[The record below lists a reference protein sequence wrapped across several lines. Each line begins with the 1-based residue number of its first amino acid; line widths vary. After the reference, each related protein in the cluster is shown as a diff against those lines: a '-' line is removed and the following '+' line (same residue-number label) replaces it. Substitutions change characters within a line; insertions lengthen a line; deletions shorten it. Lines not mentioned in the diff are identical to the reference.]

1 MHFIQTFRFCTD
13 VREIFVPSDHVTFR
27 HVNKAKLCDSTMFVP
42 ASTSR
47 VLGRSGPMASL
58 GPLKFTFCSHPEG
71 VQTLRSKLD
80 LKVPSSTIEQHTT
93 SASPSLSLL
102 SSMEVM
108 APPPLKGKSVG
119 LIERAREAGLA
130 YYEWSFFYDRLLPPE
145 LAYLTQASWCGL
157 CHTPLSSL
165 EEARHHYLSVEHQ
178 IAAESFL
185 ESFFVAS
192 PRLRPRRQKKMDH
205 RVWEQMYDR
214 PLPSQLVSLCNE
226 DECRLCDVSFSDPV
240 ERVRHYRRSEHG
252 VNVGHFL
259 HRHFFR
265 TPSLKP
271 LRNRRTYWFLQWHG
285 RRLPREILVQCTP
298 TFCHLCN
305 QHLADHDSAE
315 EHYVSEKHAIVIDL
329 LLEQFYSGSVA
340 GPPKRVLQDE
350 VHRWQRRFKN
360 LPEELLMK
368 CQETKCDLCNVELP
382 NLGLAKSHYEG
393 KHHLSLVRRYLQYF
407 QESGLALRNKDL
419 AKPFVF
425 EI

>member
-1 MHFIQTFRFCTD
+1 MFG
-13 VREIFVPSDHVTFR
+13 PSTI
-27 HVNKAKLCDSTMFVP
+27 K
-42 ASTSR
+42 
-47 VLGRSGPMASL
+47 VLGHSASRTCL
-58 GPLKFTFCSHPEG
+58 RPLKFTFCSYPEG

-80 LKVPSSTIEQHTT
+80 LKVQRGPKKSNP
-93 SASPSLSLL
+93 AANPSLSLL

-108 APPPLKGKSVG
+108 APPVTLRGKSAG
-119 LIERAREAGLA
+119 LVERAREAGLA

-145 LAYLTQASWCGL
+145 LTYLTQASWCSL

-165 EEARHHYLSVEHQ
+165 EEARHHYLSVEHEN
-178 IAAESFL
+178 AAESFL
-185 ESFFVAS
+185 ESFFEAS

-205 RVWEQMYDR
+205 RVWHDMYDR

-226 DECRLCDVSFSDPV
+226 DECRLCGVSFFDPV

-259 HRHFFR
+259 HRHFFH

-271 LRNRRTYWFLQWHG
+271 LRNRRSYWFLQWHG
-285 RRLPREILVQCTP
+285 RRLPHEILVQCTP
-298 TFCHLCN
+298 TYCHLCN
-305 QHLADHDSAE
+305 QHLADHNAAE
-315 EHYVSEKHAIVIDL
+315 EHYVSEKHAIVTDI
-329 LLEQFYSGSVA
+329 LLEQFYAGSVV
-340 GPPKRVLQDE
+340 GPPRRVLQDE
-350 VHRWQRRFKN
+350 VHQWQRRFKN

-393 KHHLSLVRRYLQYF
+393 KHHLSLVRRYLDYF

-419 AKPFVF
+419 AKPYVF